1 MCRADRH
8 GHFEENRARR
18 LKTKRSCNEQGSTN
32 VMEVMKKLLA
42 GSSQYLSRVVKEF
55 KVIGYLCY
63 WI

>member
-32 VMEVMKKLLA
+32 VTEVMKKLLVV
-42 GSSQYLSRVVKEF
+42 SSLR
-55 KVIGYLCY
+55 L
-63 WI
+63 